1 MGFVGRGSSCV
12 WVCWCVCAVEE
23 AACWC
28 VRCVDVATRRWQ
40 HLCVCARVRV
50 CTWVLRPAPPRGGWW
65 SWSRSM
71 REVCRVGGR
80 LCRLFVFFVCLA
92 EPALLW
98 FYIPVPDL
106 VRSILLIEVLI
117 RELDIGCKSDQPK
130 YATHLGPI
138 RESSTNKNQMRS
150 K

>member
-1 MGFVGRGSSCV
+1 MLFRDSPGLKHVSDLLCLVTQSSCLREQKLLILLCQISHKHSQCAIPFRPQPRALSHRANTKRTGLSSHEGFVGRGSSCV
-12 WVCWCVCAVEE
+12 CVCWCVCAVEE

-65 SWSRSM
+65 SWSRSR

-80 LCRLFVFFVCLA
+80 R
-92 EPALLW
+92 
-98 FYIPVPDL
+98 
-106 VRSILLIEVLI
+106 
-117 RELDIGCKSDQPK
+117 
-130 YATHLGPI
+130 
-138 RESSTNKNQMRS
+138 
-150 K
+150 